1 MPETT
6 VAGGIQEQVAGRLRG
21 TFSYLSMGGENL
33 DGIEKEWMM
42 EESRKA
48 PVREGD
54 VAHLQRVG
62 KAVGVNGKGQAD
74 AQLGGAL
81 LDFF

>member
-1 MPETT
+1 MKTLTSILVLLFGLQAATAQP
-6 VAGGIQEQVAGRLRG
+6 
-21 TFSYLSMGGENL
+21 
-33 DGIEKEWMM
+33 
-42 EESRKA
+42 
-48 PVREGD
+48 
-54 VAHLQRVG
+54 LQRVG